1 MNLYSTRSFPCPCRC
16 GKEFTTYN
24 ESQNHINYCTHSPY
38 QCKICDKG
46 FIDEKPFLTHL
57 IDSHP
62 KELLKCFNKVQQS
75 PQYSKQQ
82 YPPNYS
88 NQSTVASTQGN
99 SGSIPQRDESFNFFS
114 NQHKCNSVETFP
126 RTNSDNSYDNGG
138 AAVPSCIV
146 DVKYSNMKPNGSLYP
161 NNSSIN
167 NFYKSDKNVK
177 SYQNTPYSSM
187 NANSQIKMM
196 KCSEENKEYMFSN

>member
-1 MNLYSTRSFPCPCRC
+1 MNVYSTRSFPCPNLC

-57 IDSHP
+57 IVSHP
-62 KELLKCFNKVQQS
+62 KELLKCFNKVQQP
-75 PQYSKQQ
+75 PQFSKQQ

-88 NQSTVASTQGN
+88 NQSTNASTHGN
-99 SGSIPQRDESFNFFS
+99 SGSMPQRDESFNFFS
-114 NQHKCNSVETFP
+114 NQRKYNSVETYP
-126 RTNSDNSYDNGG
+126 KNNYDNLYENGG
-138 AAVPSCIV
+138 AVPSCIV
-146 DVKYSNMKPNGSLYP
+146 DVNYSNMNPNGSLYP
-161 NNSSIN
+161 NNTSTN
-167 NFYKSDKNVK
+167 NFNRGDKSVK
-177 SYQNTPYSSM
+177 LYQNTPYGSM
-187 NANSQIKMM
+187 NANSHIKMM